1 MPTMLT
7 VALTMLLDMYRL
19 YNTYD
24 RPFYIVL
31 IVQNELMA
39 PRAPAKPRK
48 KPESA
53 VLLILDPYPDL
64 LKRIDDFRFD
74 NRFES
79 RSEAIRW
86 LLDFALK
93 KKPRRQLSVA
103 K

>member
-1 MPTMLT
+1 
-7 VALTMLLDMYRL
+7 
-19 YNTYD
+19 
-24 RPFYIVL
+24 
-31 IVQNELMA
+31 MA